1 MAGNCAHVPRAACMQ
16 LMRARVGKKD
26 LVLQILGICAVI
38 IDCCFLTQSFED
50 KKVGSVLLH
59 LLPFLQAPSPPAEVT
74 SKGFKCTVLFLPSSF
89 SFPPFRSQIL
99 TTY

>member
-1 MAGNCAHVPRAACMQ
+1 MAGNCAHLPRAACMQ
-16 LMRARVGKKD
+16 LMGARVGKKD

-38 IDCCFLTQSFED
+38 IDCCCLTQSFED
-50 KKVGSVLLH
+50 KEVGSVLLH

-74 SKGFKCTVLFLPSSF
+74 SKGFKCTALFRPSFF